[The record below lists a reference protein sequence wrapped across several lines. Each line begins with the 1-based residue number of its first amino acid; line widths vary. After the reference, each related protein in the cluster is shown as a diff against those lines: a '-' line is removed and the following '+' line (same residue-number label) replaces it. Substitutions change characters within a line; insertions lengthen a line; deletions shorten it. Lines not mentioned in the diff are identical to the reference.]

1 MKETFKEWIEAIIP
15 WLLDHGIKIVV
26 IAIAAWLINKIVCRI
41 IRRTGRIAVIRDEN
55 MSEEDEKKREE
66 TLIRIFTGASRT
78 LFIVLA
84 VLMMLQEAGLKIGPI
99 LAGAG
104 VAGLALGFGGQ
115 YLIKDIITG
124 LFIIIE
130 NQYRISD
137 VVRIDGESGTVVDIS
152 LRKTTLR
159 NLDGTV
165 HHFPH
170 DSITRVSN
178 LSKDWARVNLD
189 VRIPYNS
196 NLEHIIKIVN
206 TVGEELAND
215 IEYKDF
221 IITPP
226 KFLRVDDFA
235 ESALI
240 IKILGDTKP
249 LKQWEVTG
257 EFRKRLKIAFDN
269 EGIKMPLPQRVIH
282 KSE

>member
-41 IRRTGRIAVIRDEN
+41 IRRTVRIAVIRDEN
-55 MSEEDEKKREE
+55 MSEEAEQKRED

-84 VLMMLQEAGLKIGPI
+84 ILMMLQEAGLKIGPI

-170 DSITRVSN
+170 GSITRVSN

-189 VRIPYNS
+189 IGIAYNS
-196 NLEHIIKIVN
+196 NLEHVIKIVN
-206 TVGEELAND
+206 NVGEELAND
-215 IEYKDF
+215 NEYKDF

-226 KFLRVDDFA
+226 KFLRVNDFA

-257 EFRKRLKIAFDN
+257 EFRKRLKIAFDK
-269 EGIKMPLPQRVIH
+269 EGIKIPLPQRVIH

>member
-41 IRRTGRIAVIRDEN
+41 IRRTVRIAVIRDEN
-55 MSEEDEKKREE
+55 MSKEAEQKRED

-170 DSITRVSN
+170 GSITRVSN